1 MGKSHNRNPQGS
13 KPAKDTRDPAEIRS
27 ELFRVAAQRETV
39 EAFVVAF
46 ILALLF
52 RAFLAEAFVIPT
64 GSMAPTLM
72 GAAQRPGLRR
82 MWGPVPGGSESRAVG
97 Q

>member
-1 MGKSHNRNPQGS
+1 MGKRKTKTSGN
-13 KPAKDTRDPAEIRS
+13 KPAKDSRDPAEIRTES
-27 ELFRVAAQRETV
+27 FRVAAQRETV

-72 GAAQRPGLRR
+72 
-82 MWGPVPGGSESRAVG
+82 VAVDACEG
-97 Q
+97 FCLGCADCG